1 MPLRKILKVLVLY
14 LFVALLIAAWV
25 YAAARLLYV
34 LEYLGG

>member
-1 MPLRKILKVLVLY
+1 MPLRKILKVLVFY
-14 LFVALLIAAWV
+14 LFSALLIAAWV

>member
-1 MPLRKILKVLVLY
+1 MPFRKILKVLVLY
-14 LFVALLIAAWV
+14 LFIILLIAAWV